1 MACSRSEQ
9 ATVRFHL
16 ISSSSSLAP
25 VDLLSAA
32 MKQTSPSSLPPL
44 LVTLDPNLSNDIL
57 GSGKVSISRELQV
70 SKGTLSTSRGKRKMP
85 KPEEPYPIREINILP
100 DASATWLAVMDDWD
114 VCSIESLPFFRRQV
128 LASLFRNQRDVLF
141 LDSCPPNESSGS
153 SLKAQMLLWLSLLLF
168 FRADLTTMGS
178 QPIESFLK
186 SVELNR
192 SAHGFVIEVRQP
204 LYSDEW
210 AIGEERDIA
219 HGSVLEGQIDAFLS
233 AFSRLLSPFPPPS
246 KALLFARRLAFCHAK
261 DRRQARGMHRLT
273 VGLGAELVKQANTSG
288 GRRSKTWPSTEEG
301 LQVFEFFSGIGGMRL
316 ALPDVVDGVPVRR
329 IVAFDCSTIPN
340 AVYKHNFHGDSP
352 LDGVKASSLREGLVQ
367 GLYKKDADGEADIW
381 TLSPPCQPYT
391 TTRGALRRDHL
402 DNRSRGLLHIMHLLL
417 QMERLPRFIVLENVK
432 GFVGSRVHG
441 LWVQAMRLCGYSF
454 EEFLLSPDSCVGLPN
469 ARSRYYFLGE
479 HRDHLK
485 EETIAEREMTEQER
499 TDFGVVVQS
508 LLTTMDQQADQNASA
523 SNELKE
529 DAEENEEEEG
539 ENVQEGEGE
548 ECGGVQRA
556 LPGQRVFSSHEV
568 RTIGELLSS
577 SPASAFP
584 MEDLPSLLLSE
595 SVLVQPWAQN
605 LVSCSTAQDRLTF
618 CFTKGYGKIID
629 RSAGSC
635 YLPPLEGDKCVV
647 SEINRDAGLL
657 AHCGRLRLFHP
668 QELLRFFGF
677 PDAFSFPPGMTLRH
691 RYNCIG
697 NSINVFVVR
706 EVMRHLFEGRN
717 GGNRRKRKSSVESN
731 ADEG

>member
-1 MACSRSEQ
+1 MDSFPSDENSGCALRSQ
-9 ATVRFHL
+9 
-16 ISSSSSLAP
+16 
-25 VDLLSAA
+25 LL
-32 MKQTSPSSLPPL
+32 L
-44 LVTLDPNLSNDIL
+44 
-57 GSGKVSISRELQV
+57 
-70 SKGTLSTSRGKRKMP
+70 
-85 KPEEPYPIREINILP
+85 
-100 DASATWLAVMDDWD
+100 
-114 VCSIESLPFFRRQV
+114 C
-128 LASLFRNQRDVLF
+128 
-141 LDSCPPNESSGS
+141 
-153 SLKAQMLLWLSLLLF
+153 LSLLLF
-168 FRADLTTMGS
+168 FRADLSSVGS

-186 SVELNR
+186 LVELKS
-192 SAHGFVIEVRQP
+192 SAHGFDVEVYSEI
-204 LYSDEW
+204 YSDEW
-210 AIGEERDIA
+210 AIGEERELS
-219 HGSVLEGQIDAFLS
+219 HGSILEGQIEAFLS
-233 AFSRLLSPFPPPS
+233 ALSKLLSPFPPPS
-246 KALLFARRLAFCHAK
+246 EALLFARRLAFCHAK
-261 DRRQARGMHRLT
+261 DRLQARGMHRLT
-273 VGLGAELVKQANTSG
+273 VGLGAELFKQQAQTSN
-288 GRRSKTWPSTEEG
+288 GRRSKIWPSIEEG

-316 ALPDVVDGVPVRR
+316 ALPKVIDRVPVRR

-340 AVYKHNFHGDSP
+340 AVYKHNFHCDNP
-352 LDGVKASSLREGLVQ
+352 LDSVKASSLREGLVQ
-367 GLYKKDADGEADIW
+367 GLHKKDADGEADIW

-402 DNRSRGLLHIMHLLL
+402 DNRSRGLLHIIHLLL

-454 EEFLLSPDSCVGLPN
+454 EEFLLSPDNCVGLPN
-469 ARSRYYFLGE
+469 SRSRYYFLGE

-485 EETIAEREMTEQER
+485 EEARAERDTTEQER
-499 TDFGVVVQS
+499 ADFGVVVQS
-508 LLTTMDQQADQNASA
+508 LLTTIEEQTDGNASA
-523 SNELKE
+523 NNELRE
-529 DAEENEEEEG
+529 DAEENEDEEE
-539 ENVQEGEGE
+539 NMQIEGEGE

-584 MEDLPSLLLSE
+584 MEDLSSLLLSE

-605 LVSCSTAQDRLTF
+605 LVSCCTAQDRLTF

-635 YLPPLEGDKCVV
+635 YLPPLEGDNCI

-657 AHCGRLRLFHP
+657 AYCGRLRLFHP

-677 PDAFSFPPGMTLRH
+677 PDAFSFPPGMSLRH

-697 NSINVFVVR
+697 NSINVCVVR

-717 GGNRRKRKSSVESN
+717 GGNRRKRKPSGESKT
-731 ADEG
+731 DEDVRAHCVASDGSMAKGEEI